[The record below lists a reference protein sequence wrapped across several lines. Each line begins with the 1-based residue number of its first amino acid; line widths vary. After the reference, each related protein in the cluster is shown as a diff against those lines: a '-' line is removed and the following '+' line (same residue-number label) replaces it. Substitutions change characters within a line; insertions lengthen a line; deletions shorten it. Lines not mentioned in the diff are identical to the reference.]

1 MKKDVPRENEPQYQ
15 DNVKHIKSG
24 ITGVVI
30 AIYSCSNADG
40 VMTTYLDVRD
50 DNDKIYYR
58 TPRDNWVSI
67 GKEEDIL

>member
-1 MKKDVPRENEPQYQ
+1 MKREFSRETEPQYQ
-15 DNVKHIKSG
+15 DQVKHLNSDVA
-24 ITGVVI
+24 GVVI
-30 AIYSCSNADG
+30 AIYSGKNTEG

-50 DNDKIYYR
+50 GYDKIYYR